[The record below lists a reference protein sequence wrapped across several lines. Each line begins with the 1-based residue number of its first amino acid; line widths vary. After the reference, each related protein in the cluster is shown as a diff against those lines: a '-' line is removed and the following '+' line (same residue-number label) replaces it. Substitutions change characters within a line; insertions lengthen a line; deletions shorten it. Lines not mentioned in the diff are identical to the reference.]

1 MIAVREYRS
10 ADAAPLLALFRD
22 TVRRVNFRDYSP
34 EQISAWASDDID
46 PVAWAGRFTGRYVAV
61 ADDTGRPVGF
71 AELEPDGHIDRVYVS
86 ADHQGQGIGRLVL
99 AAVIAEARRQGI
111 ARLFVEASL
120 TARPFFERYGFTELA
135 RQTVVCRGVEM
146 DNYRMELALG

>member
-1 MIAVREYRS
+1 M
-10 ADAAPLLALFRD
+10 
-22 TVRRVNFRDYSP
+22 
-34 EQISAWASDDID
+34 
-46 PVAWAGRFTGRYVAV
+46 
-61 ADDTGRPVGF
+61 
-71 AELEPDGHIDRVYVS
+71 
-86 ADHQGQGIGRLVL
+86 
-99 AAVIAEARRQGI
+99 IAEARRQGI

>member
-71 AELEPDGHIDRVYVS
+71 AELEPDGRASVGWYL
-86 ADHQGQGIGRLVL
+86 RL
-99 AAVIAEARRQGI
+99 
-111 ARLFVEASL
+111 
-120 TARPFFERYGFTELA
+120 
-135 RQTVVCRGVEM
+135 
-146 DNYRMELALG
+146 